1 MVLSRCVPARRVEDG
16 DTVKRWR
23 AITGLIFLVLVAYA
37 NILGNHFTNWDD
49 EHLIVRNKAIRTLD
63 IPFILKNFHLS
74 YPPLPVISHCLDYL
88 FWRLNPV
95 GYHLTDLI
103 IYALIVLA
111 FFYLCRELIG
121 NSGAAF
127 AAAALFAVH
136 PLHVE
141 SVAWLSS
148 RKDGLGMLFYLLSFL
163 VYIRSREE
171 RRRGFLWLSVF
182 FYLCTIWSK
191 SLMVT
196 LPLALILYDMLL
208 AGQRSGLRRSILN
221 KLPYVLPLLLTALA
235 TIFLDPHRDMRFS
248 YHGGSMYNTFLAMS
262 IVLGDYLRMLILP
275 VNLCSLYLVELPAR
289 VTEIRCLL
297 PLAAIVTILAAAVAT
312 VRRAALFSFCVFWGA
327 ASLMPVLQL
336 VPVNVI
342 KADRYLYLPTAALCL
357 LCGRAVA
364 PALLRPRFRCGT
376 LAACAVVTLLAILTI
391 ARNAVWRDSATLW
404 GAVIARN
411 PESADAYNNLG
422 IIYMQKGR
430 YGEAEEILTHAVNLR
445 PDFASAHNNLAN
457 VYRAAGRYDEAL
469 EEFNKAMGLTHDAVY
484 SANVYTGIGMVH
496 EARGEYGKALEA
508 YEQAVRLNPVYLDDS
523 LLIEHRAICRNKM
536 RSGKITLPQ

>member
-1 MVLSRCVPARRVEDG
+1 VKTWIAIACVIA
-16 DTVKRWR
+16 
-23 AITGLIFLVLVAYA
+23 LVLVVYA

-49 EHLIVRNKAIRTLD
+49 EHLIVRNKAIRVLD

-103 IYALIVLA
+103 IYALIVLV
-111 FFYLCRELIG
+111 FFCLCVALIG
-121 NSGAAF
+121 NNEASF
-127 AAAALFAVH
+127 VAAALFAVH

-163 VYIRSREE
+163 VYIRSREG
-171 RRRGFLWLSVF
+171 RGRGLLWLSVL
-182 FYLCTIWSK
+182 FYLCAIWSK
-191 SLMVT
+191 PLMIT
-196 LPLALILYDMLL
+196 LPLALILYDLLL
-208 AGQRSGLRRSILN
+208 ADQRGGLRRSILN
-221 KLPYVLPLLLTALA
+221 KIPYVLPLLLTALA

-248 YHGGSMYNTFLAMS
+248 YHGGSMYNTFLAMCT
-262 IVLGDYLRMLILP
+262 VLGDYLRMLMLP
-275 VNLCSLYLVELPAR
+275 INLCSLYLVELPAR

-297 PLAAIVTILAAAVAT
+297 PLAVIGTILAVAVAT

-327 ASLMPVLQL
+327 VSLIPILQL
-336 VPVNVI
+336 IPVNVI

-357 LCGRAVA
+357 LCGRAA
-364 PALLRPRFRCGT
+364 SSALLRPRFRPGA
-376 LAACAVVTLLAILTI
+376 LAVCAVVTLLAILTI

-422 IIYMQKGR
+422 IVYMQRGR
-430 YGEAEEILTHAVNLR
+430 NEEAEEILTHAVNLR

-457 VYRAAGRYDEAL
+457 VYRVTGRYDKAL

-484 SANVYTGIGMVH
+484 SANVYIGIGMVH
-496 EARGEYGKALEA
+496 EARGEYSKALEA

-523 LLIEHRAICRNKM
+523 LLRAHIGACR
-536 RSGKITLPQ
+536 SAGKATK